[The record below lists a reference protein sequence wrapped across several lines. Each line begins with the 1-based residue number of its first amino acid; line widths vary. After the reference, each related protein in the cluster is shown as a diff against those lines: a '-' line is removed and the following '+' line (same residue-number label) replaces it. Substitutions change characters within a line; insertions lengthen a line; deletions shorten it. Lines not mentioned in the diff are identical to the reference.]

1 MCYFVKAKSLL
12 LLLNCLLFRY
22 SHFFV
27 ESWELCFSMEI
38 VKTRIIPWSLL
49 FIGKLAN
56 ELSKTTPNGPRKV
69 TQSLFLFPVNSG
81 LSDDASRNLRPAG
94 IYELY
99 DTNQTDSSHHQPHII
114 VTVCWQFHLFS
125 DWSAVSYASTPS
137 VVSCVLSQSNWF
149 VPIFSV
155 AALSACSA
163 NWQADGFY

>member
-99 DTNQTDSSHHQPHII
+99 NTNQTDSSHHQPATTHHRHRVLTVSFIFRLVCCI
-114 VTVCWQFHLFS
+114 VCVDTVRRELCS
-125 DWSAVSYASTPS
+125 KS
-137 VVSCVLSQSNWF
+137 V
-149 VPIFSV
+149 
-155 AALSACSA
+155 
-163 NWQADGFY
+163 